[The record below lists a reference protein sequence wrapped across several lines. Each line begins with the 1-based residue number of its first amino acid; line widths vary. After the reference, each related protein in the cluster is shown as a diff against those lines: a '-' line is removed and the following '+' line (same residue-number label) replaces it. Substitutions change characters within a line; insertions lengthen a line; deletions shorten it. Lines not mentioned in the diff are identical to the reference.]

1 MYASKKNVTLFSH
14 NFHIIEYIFT
24 SLSPVFMYYL
34 FRERDSLNTVS
45 AFYRNITLTLC
56 GSKMSVMQ
64 DRDAA
69 DTLPDGGDMSI
80 WNKSTLYGAHS
91 LANPTQQQ
99 VREQGSSHRILV
111 VEDDSSLAN
120 LEADILTAHGYMVAI
135 ASNGEMAITVL
146 EQALPDLVLLDLD
159 LSGTINGWDVLQIL
173 RTYSAT
179 PVLLTS
185 AESAVNRQIRI
196 RGETRSTLDL
206 LPKPYLMQTLLK
218 RIERMLTIAPY

>member
-1 MYASKKNVTLFSH
+1 
-14 NFHIIEYIFT
+14 
-24 SLSPVFMYYL
+24 
-34 FRERDSLNTVS
+34 
-45 AFYRNITLTLC
+45 
-56 GSKMSVMQ
+56 MQ
-64 DRDAA
+64 DKDAEN
-69 DTLPDGGDMSI
+69 TPLDGGDLSI
-80 WNKSTLYGAHS
+80 WNKSSLYGAQS
-91 LANPTQQQ
+91 LTKPTRQQIL
-99 VREQGSSHRILV
+99 EQGLSHRILI

-120 LEADILTAHGYMVAI
+120 LEAGILTAHGYMVAI
-135 ASNGEMAITVL
+135 ANNGEMAITVL

-159 LSGTINGWDVLQIL
+159 LSGTINGWDVLQLL

-196 RGETRSTLDL
+196 RGETRTTLDL